1 MRVSVFGLGY
11 VGCVS
16 AGCLARDGHSVI
28 GVDINSLKVNCI
40 NACRS
45 PVIEANL
52 DTLIADAHR
61 AGRLEATGDGP
72 SAVLHT
78 DLSLVCVGT
87 PSMRNGSLDHRAVE
101 SVCREIG
108 TALTRSERDHA
119 VVVRSTVLPGTTEER
134 LVPIIEHHS
143 GRRAGTDLP
152 VCMNPE
158 FLREGS
164 AVADYSRPSYVVI
177 GELDSRGGDLVE
189 ELYARVEAPV
199 IRTSVRTAEMLKY
212 VSNAYHALK
221 VAFANEVG
229 ALCKEQGIDG
239 AELME
244 IFCRDRTLNLSGAYL
259 RPGFA
264 FGGSCLPK
272 DLRAL
277 LHCAKQQDVDCPV
290 LAAVVES
297 NRRHLA
303 RGIELVERTGRRRA
317 GVLGLSFKAGTDD
330 VRESPAVALIET
342 LVGRGYGVAI
352 YDGHVEPQRLIGAN
366 KASLERELPHI
377 AALMRSSIDEV
388 VAESEVIVI
397 ANGSPEFRNVRH
409 MVTNGQVVVDLTGIA
424 KTNGRT
430 DGAYAGLCW

>member
-1 MRVSVFGLGY
+1 
-11 VGCVS
+11 
-16 AGCLARDGHSVI
+16 
-28 GVDINSLKVNCI
+28 
-40 NACRS
+40 
-45 PVIEANL
+45 
-52 DTLIADAHR
+52 
-61 AGRLEATGDGP
+61 
-72 SAVLHT
+72 
-78 DLSLVCVGT
+78 
-87 PSMRNGSLDHRAVE
+87 
-101 SVCREIG
+101 
-108 TALTRSERDHA
+108 
-119 VVVRSTVLPGTTEER
+119 VLPGTTEER
-134 LVPIIEHHS
+134 LAPIIEHHS
-143 GRRAGTDLP
+143 GRRTGTDVP

-177 GELDSRGGDLVE
+177 GELDGRGGDRVE
-189 ELYARVEAPV
+189 QLYARIEAPV
-199 IRTSVRTAEMLKY
+199 IRTDVRAAEMLKY

-239 AELME
+239 AELMDV
-244 IFCRDRTLNLSGAYL
+244 FCRDRTLNLSAAYL

-277 LHCAKQQDVDCPV
+277 LHRARQQDVDCPV

-303 RGIELVERTGRRRA
+303 RGIELVEQTGRRRA

-342 LVGRGYGVAI
+342 LVGRGYAVTI
-352 YDGHVEPQRLIGAN
+352 YDRDVEPQRLIGAN

-377 AALMRSSIDEV
+377 AALMRDSIDEV

-397 ANGSPEFRNVRH
+397 ANGSPEFRHVRH
-409 MVTNGQVVVDLTGIA
+409 MLTNGQVVVDLTGVA
-424 KTNGRT
+424 RNGRT
-430 DGAYAGLCW
+430 DGRYAGLCW

>member
-28 GVDINSLKVNCI
+28 GVDVNPLKVDCI
-40 NACRS
+40 NAGRS
-45 PVIEANL
+45 PVIEPHL
-52 DTLIADAHR
+52 DALIADAR
-61 AGRLEATGDGP
+61 RSGRLEASDDGP
-72 SAVLHT
+72 SAVSQT
-78 DLSLVCVGT
+78 DLSLICVGT
-87 PSMRNGSLDHRAVE
+87 PSMRNGSLDHRHVE

-108 TALTRSERDHA
+108 TALRQDGHDHA
-119 VVVRSTVLPGTTEER
+119 VVVRSTVLPGTTEQR
-134 LVPIIEHHS
+134 LAPIIEHHS
-143 GRRAGTDLP
+143 GRRAGADVP

-164 AVADYSRPSYVVI
+164 AIADYSRPSYVVI
-177 GELDSRGGDLVE
+177 GELDGRGSDAVE
-189 ELYARVEAPV
+189 QLYAQVEAPV
-199 IRTSVRTAEMLKY
+199 IRTSVRAAEMLKY

-244 IFCRDRTLNLSGAYL
+244 IFCRDRTLNLSAAYL

-277 LHCAKQQDVDCPV
+277 LHRAKQNDVDCPV

-303 RGIELVERTGRRRA
+303 RGIDLVEQTGRRRA

-342 LVGRGYGVAI
+342 LVGRGYDVAI
-352 YDGHVEPQRLIGAN
+352 YDRHVEPKRLIGAN
-366 KASLERELPHI
+366 RASLERDLPHI
-377 AALMRSSIDEV
+377 AALMRASIDEV
-388 VAESEVIVI
+388 LAESEVIVI
-397 ANGSPEFRNVRH
+397 ANGSPEFRDVRH
-409 MVTNGQVVVDLTGIA
+409 MLKNGQVVVDLTGVA
-424 KTNGRT
+424 RNGRT
-430 DGAYAGLCW
+430 DGRYAGLCW

>member
-16 AGCLARDGHSVI
+16 AACLARDGHSVI
-28 GVDINSLKVNCI
+28 GVDVNPLKVACV
-40 NACRS
+40 NAGRS
-45 PVIEANL
+45 PVIERDLAA
-52 DTLIADAHR
+52 LIADARR
-61 AGRLEATGDGP
+61 AGRLEATDDGP
-72 SAVLHT
+72 SAVART
-78 DLSLVCVGT
+78 DLSLICVGT
-87 PSMRNGSLDHRAVE
+87 PSLHNGSLDHRHVE
-101 SVCREIG
+101 TVCREIG
-108 TALTRSERDHA
+108 TALAHARRDHA

-134 LVPIIEHHS
+134 LAPIIERHS
-143 GRRAGTDLP
+143 GRRAGTDVP

-158 FLREGS
+158 FLREGT
-164 AVADYSRPSYVVI
+164 AVADHTRPSYVVI
-177 GELDSRGGDLVE
+177 GELNGRGGDRVE
-189 ELYARVEAPV
+189 QLYAAVDAPV
-199 IRTSVRTAEMLKY
+199 IRTDVRAAEMLKY

-229 ALCKEQGIDG
+229 TLCKEQGIDG

-244 IFCRDRTLNLSGAYL
+244 IFCRDRTLNLSSAYL

-277 LHCAKQQDVDCPV
+277 LHRARQRDVDLPV
-290 LAAVVES
+290 MAAVVES

-303 RGIELVERTGRRRA
+303 RGIELVEQTGRRRA

-330 VRESPAVALIET
+330 VRESPSVALIET
-342 LVGRGYGVAI
+342 LVGRGYVVAI
-352 YDGHVEPQRLIGAN
+352 YDKDVEPQRLIGAN

-388 VAESEVIVI
+388 LEESEVIVI
-397 ANGSPEFRNVRH
+397 ANGSPEFRDVRH
-409 MVTNGQVVVDLTGIA
+409 RVHNGQMVIDLTGVA
-424 KTNGRT
+424 RNGRT
-430 DGAYAGLCW
+430 DGRYAGLCW